1 MARGKKV
8 VPDFIPAGS
17 HENQTGDPT
26 DDYVSATD
34 IGQDFTQNV
43 DPTQLPLANQEE
55 Q

>member
-1 MARGKKV
+1 MAKGKKV

-26 DDYVSATD
+26 DEYLNAVDM
-34 IGQDFTQNV
+34 GMDFTLTV
-43 DPTQLPLANQEE
+43 PSVLADPNE